1 MTDHL
6 QGIGSPPKLLY
17 VGNFLSHSS
26 LATQGCE
33 EFSNRFELDGWE
45 VLRTSAKSGR
55 TARLLDMVSTVV
67 RRRNDF
73 DLAHIDVFSG
83 KAFIWS
89 EAVAS
94 ILRALGKPYV
104 LTLHGGRLPEFS
116 SSRPRR
122 TRRLLDGARV
132 VTCPSSHLAERLG
145 AFRSEIRV
153 IPNPLD
159 LRAFAYEERTEVR
172 PRLVWVRAFHR
183 IYEPWVAVEVLGRLA
198 DTYEEATLVMH
209 GPDKG
214 DGSLSRTMNTV
225 DRLGLA
231 GRVAV
236 REAVPKSEVP
246 DVLQGG
252 DIFLNTA
259 AVDNMPRSVVEAMAC
274 GLCVVSTNVGGI
286 SNLIES
292 RRTGMLVDPGDSQ
305 SMATAVCELV
315 ENAAL
320 ASQVSAAGLERAK
333 EHDWS
338 RVMPL
343 WKSLFQEVQRIGD

>member
-1 MTDHL
+1 
-6 QGIGSPPKLLY
+6 
-17 VGNFLSHSS
+17 
-26 LATQGCE
+26 
-33 EFSNRFELDGWE
+33 
-45 VLRTSAKSGR
+45 
-55 TARLLDMVSTVV
+55 
-67 RRRNDF
+67 
-73 DLAHIDVFSG
+73 
-83 KAFIWS
+83 
-89 EAVAS
+89 
-94 ILRALGKPYV
+94 
-104 LTLHGGRLPEFS
+104 
-116 SSRPRR
+116 
-122 TRRLLDGARV
+122 
-132 VTCPSSHLAERLG
+132 
-145 AFRSEIRV
+145 
-153 IPNPLD
+153 
-159 LRAFAYEERTEVR
+159 
-172 PRLVWVRAFHR
+172 
-183 IYEPWVAVEVLGRLA
+183 
-198 DTYEEATLVMH
+198 
-209 GPDKG
+209 
-214 DGSLSRTMNTV
+214 
-225 DRLGLA
+225 LGLA

-252 DIFLNTA
+252 DIFLNTS

-274 GLCVVSTNVGGI
+274 GLCVVSTTVGGI